1 MQKNKTPKRNQPT
14 FETEKAVFATNLREC
29 MENKGVS
36 QSALAQQIGVQRQTV
51 SLYMSG
57 QSSPNT
63 EILTNI
69 ANALDVSADYLL
81 GLSVVPLV
89 NESLSAAH
97 EYTGLSPK
105 ALENIHNWSG
115 VDCAQR
121 IGHEIYNPIGAF
133 SRLCEDSRFC
143 AFLFDITAVL
153 HFQNDP
159 EYTREAFLSEMEFHL
174 GEKAGAALREMSVDD
189 LISLVAPLNEHFGVV
204 ALDNH
209 EAAEHYL
216 TSACNVLK
224 EIVREK
230 AGTENGK

>member
-29 MENKGVS
+29 MDNKGVS

-89 NESLSAAH
+89 DESLIAAH

-105 ALENIHNWSG
+105 ALENIHSWS
-115 VDCAQR
+115 DLSCSQQ
-121 IGHEIYNPIGAF
+121 IGHKIYNPIPTL
-133 SRLCEDSRFC
+133 SRLCEDPRFC
-143 AFLFDITAVL
+143 KLLFDITAVF
-153 HFQNDP
+153 HFRNAP
-159 EYTREAFLSEMEFHL
+159 EYTREAFLSEMEFRF
-174 GEKAGAALREMSVDD
+174 GEKAGTALREMSVND

-204 ALDNH
+204 ALDNS

-216 TSACNVLK
+216 TKACNELRDIASK
-224 EIVREK
+224 K
-230 AGTENGK
+230 